1 LLSGGAWSITSVR
14 LHIVDATYEL
24 FRAFHAL
31 PPGSILTPEK
41 QDVRG
46 VYGLMSSMLSL
57 LKDPTVTHVGCATD
71 TVIESFRNQLFDG
84 YKTGEGIPDVLW
96 KQFPLAEEGLRAL
109 GLVVWPMVEFEA
121 DDALAAAAHQ
131 HGDAFDEVVV
141 CAVDKDLA
149 QCVRGDHVV
158 MWDRRREITYDEP
171 RVRAKWGVGPRS
183 IPDLL
188 ALIGDTADGLPGI
201 AGWGAKGAAAV
212 LSVYEHVAAIPDD
225 ASRWAKDGVT
235 VRGAD
240 RLAKSLAEQR
250 EQALLYRTLATL
262 RTDVPLRETVEDL
275 RWKGVPRSTFVDFCQ
290 RMGFKKLPDR
300 ITKWTD

>member
-1 LLSGGAWSITSVR
+1 VR
-14 LHIVDATYEL
+14 LHVIDGTYEL

-31 PPGSILTPEK
+31 ARAPILTPQKE
-41 QDVRG
+41 DVAA

-57 LKDPTVTHVGCATD
+57 LKDPTVTHVGCAFD

-84 YKTGEGIPDVLW
+84 YKTGEGVPEALRR
-96 KQFPLAEEGLRAL
+96 QFPLAEEGMRAL

-131 HGDAFDEVVV
+131 HADAFDEVVV

-158 MWDRRREITYDEP
+158 MCDRRREKTYDEP
-171 RVRAKWGVGPRS
+171 AVRAKWGVGPRS

-201 AGWGAKGAAAV
+201 PGWGAKSAAAV

-225 ASRWAKDGVT
+225 PGRWAKDGVT

-240 RLAKSLAEQR
+240 RLAKNLAEQR
-250 EQALLYRTLATL
+250 PQALLYHTLATL
-262 RTDVPLRETVEDL
+262 RTDVPLRESVEDL
-275 RWKGVPRSTFVDFCQ
+275 RWRGVPRSLFVDFCQ

-300 ITKWTD
+300 ITRWAP